1 MTNFVRPPNFLEVRG
16 GAARGSMAEM
26 STSAAVALPWLLPED
41 LQPLANCGHDVLV
54 FHNGFN
60 VTHPKKKTPW
70 KPVVRPPVPC
80 KDDGW

>member
-1 MTNFVRPPNFLEVRG
+1 MSKSEFLQRL
-16 GAARGSMAEM
+16 M
-26 STSAAVALPWLLPED
+26 PWLLPED

-60 VTHPKKKTPW
+60 VTHPKWKTPW
-70 KPVVRPPVPC
+70 KPLVRPPVPC

>member
-1 MTNFVRPPNFLEVRG
+1 MAQFLQRL
-16 GAARGSMAEM
+16 M
-26 STSAAVALPWLLPED
+26 PWLLPED

-70 KPVVRPPVPC
+70 KPVVRPPMPC